1 MKRESREAHSELV
14 DWATDG
20 MGLIQRAQWT
30 REKGAILNSP
40 LCLESI
46 SFKS

>member
-1 MKRESREAHSELV
+1 MRRESRAAHSELV
-14 DWATDG
+14 ATDG

-30 REKGAILNSP
+30 REKGATLNSP